1 MSAGTLETRPE
12 VHYYK
17 VIRTFGRVTKVS
29 ERKRK
34 PISKKKEVSIYD
46 KLYFRPGRK
55 RVYHRDAAL
64 SLFRGVT
71 SMTDRDRM
79 IDDIILAF
87 DWEMGIAERRTI
99 MAEIFSGSSSNPMEA
114 YNQQRRK
121 GKEYDEQRAAL
132 RRVLRRYLPEDTPPD
147 NKTME
152 KQLRPAA
159 KEAMEKALAEAV
171 KDLNK

>member
-1 MSAGTLETRPE
+1 
-12 VHYYK
+12 
-17 VIRTFGRVTKVS
+17 
-29 ERKRK
+29 
-34 PISKKKEVSIYD
+34 
-46 KLYFRPGRK
+46 
-55 RVYHRDAAL
+55 
-64 SLFRGVT
+64 
-71 SMTDRDRM
+71 MTDRDRM

-87 DWEMGIAERRTI
+87 DWEMGIVERRTI

-132 RRVLRRYLPEDTPPD
+132 RRVLRRLLPTDTTPPD
-147 NKTME
+147 TKTME

-159 KEAMEKALAEAV
+159 KEAVEKALAEAV

>member
-1 MSAGTLETRPE
+1 
-12 VHYYK
+12 
-17 VIRTFGRVTKVS
+17 
-29 ERKRK
+29 
-34 PISKKKEVSIYD
+34 
-46 KLYFRPGRK
+46 
-55 RVYHRDAAL
+55 
-64 SLFRGVT
+64 
-71 SMTDRDRM
+71 MTDRDRM

-87 DWEMGIAERRTI
+87 DWEMGIVERRTI

-114 YNQQRRK
+114 YNQQQRK

-132 RRVLRRYLPEDTPPD
+132 RRVLRRYLPEDTPPGT
-147 NKTME
+147 KTME

>member
-1 MSAGTLETRPE
+1 
-12 VHYYK
+12 
-17 VIRTFGRVTKVS
+17 
-29 ERKRK
+29 
-34 PISKKKEVSIYD
+34 
-46 KLYFRPGRK
+46 
-55 RVYHRDAAL
+55 
-64 SLFRGVT
+64 
-71 SMTDRDRM
+71 MTDRDRM

-132 RRVLRRYLPEDTPPD
+132 RRVLRRLLPTDTTPPD
-147 NKTME
+147 TKTME

>member
-1 MSAGTLETRPE
+1 
-12 VHYYK
+12 
-17 VIRTFGRVTKVS
+17 
-29 ERKRK
+29 
-34 PISKKKEVSIYD
+34 
-46 KLYFRPGRK
+46 
-55 RVYHRDAAL
+55 
-64 SLFRGVT
+64 
-71 SMTDRDRM
+71 MTDRDRM

-159 KEAMEKALAEAV
+159 KDCRGREGSEQVSGPPLDSMEKRTAAS
-171 KDLNK
+171 

>member
-1 MSAGTLETRPE
+1 
-12 VHYYK
+12 
-17 VIRTFGRVTKVS
+17 
-29 ERKRK
+29 
-34 PISKKKEVSIYD
+34 
-46 KLYFRPGRK
+46 
-55 RVYHRDAAL
+55 
-64 SLFRGVT
+64 
-71 SMTDRDRM
+71 MTDRDRM

-87 DWEMGIAERRTI
+87 DWEMGIVERRTI
-99 MAEIFSGSSSNPMEA
+99 MAEIFSDSSSNPMEA

-132 RRVLRRYLPEDTPPD
+132 RRVLRRLLPTDTTPPD
-147 NKTME
+147 TKTME

>member
-1 MSAGTLETRPE
+1 
-12 VHYYK
+12 
-17 VIRTFGRVTKVS
+17 
-29 ERKRK
+29 
-34 PISKKKEVSIYD
+34 
-46 KLYFRPGRK
+46 
-55 RVYHRDAAL
+55 
-64 SLFRGVT
+64 
-71 SMTDRDRM
+71 MTDRDRM

-87 DWEMGIAERRTI
+87 DWEMGIVERRTI
-99 MAEIFSGSSSNPMEA
+99 MAEIFGGSSSNPMDA
-114 YNQQRRK
+114 YNRQRRK

-147 NKTME
+147 TKTME

>member
-1 MSAGTLETRPE
+1 
-12 VHYYK
+12 
-17 VIRTFGRVTKVS
+17 
-29 ERKRK
+29 
-34 PISKKKEVSIYD
+34 
-46 KLYFRPGRK
+46 
-55 RVYHRDAAL
+55 
-64 SLFRGVT
+64 
-71 SMTDRDRM
+71 MTDRDRM

-87 DWEMGIAERRTI
+87 DWEMGIVERRTI

-147 NKTME
+147 TKTME

-159 KEAMEKALAEAV
+159 KEAVGEALAEAV